1 MAIHS
6 IDNPAATIFGYC
18 GFFYEIID
26 EVNKEVALVKATYAP
41 ERCIIP
47 KSVEYKGEEYV
58 VTALKPRKEDASVI
72 ITPSDK
78 RRKPYRE
85 RKLSDCLQPFD
96 KLKDGTDHGC
106 YSNTT
111 LIEVVLPITIN
122 RLEAGFCWCEN
133 LKSVNIPEGITM
145 LDTATF
151 YKCYAL
157 ENVVIPQSVTQIKDV
172 VFYGCRSL
180 KHIIIPSAVET
191 IGPEAFSRAGTIEV
205 DIYND
210 EGKVNIH
217 PDAFFRT
224 DAKINYLGKK
234 AAPKPIQKPQT
245 GKKEATSTSKA
256 EPKVTGAKN
265 VNGKDLT
272 SFNLKNII
280 TVDDFRKQ
288 FFEAFGANIYIYQ
301 GRSKVSGNVT
311 LGECGLTTEG
321 VFECKAN
328 FTVGYF
334 IEKMQADFGLKVKVY
349 TSDNWVAVL
358 DGLTLESAGKVKKNA
373 TKADMEKLMVY

>member
-1 MAIHS
+1 MALI
-6 IDNPAATIFGYC
+6 
-18 GFFYEIID
+18 
-26 EVNKEVALVKATYAP
+26 KATSAP
-41 ERCIIP
+41 ARCVIP
-47 KSVEYKGEEYV
+47 PMVEYNGQSYK
-58 VTALKPRKEDASVI
+58 VTG
-72 ITPSDK
+72 ITPHEVTIYKKTKGVRETDG
-78 RRKPYRE
+78 RKKNFWKEEPKWVYCE
-85 RKLSDCLQPFD
+85 KDIIGPFTEF
-96 KLKDGTDHGC
+96 DGYKESFDAMC
-106 YSNTT
+106 PPNNTIT
-111 LIEVVLPITIN
+111 SVVLPVSITSIGASAFRRCYRLKEIN
-122 RLEAGFCWCEN
+122 IPKGIKQISERAFSGCPSLECIS
-133 LKSVNIPEGITM
+133 LPEGIISIGKFAFVGC
-145 LDTATF
+145 LSL
-151 YKCYAL
+151 K
-157 ENVVIPQSVTQIKDV
+157 EIVIPSSVKTIDDSAFGDSIQNKNGLEIV
-172 VFYGCRSL
+172 N
-180 KHIIIPSAVET
+180 II
-191 IGPEAFSRAGTIEV
+191 
-205 DIYND
+205 ND
-210 EGKVNIH
+210 EGNVIIH
-217 PDAFFRT
+217 PDAFTGRV
-224 DAKINYLGKK
+224 KINYLGKK
-234 AAPKPIQKPQT
+234 AVPKPIQKPQT

-301 GRSKVSGNVT
+301 GRSKVAGNVT